1 MRKIYTVVVLAL
13 LALGCSKESEDLQ
26 QKDRETSA
34 QLSLS
39 EEEIRVLSIESE
51 SSKMRN
57 IDDIYKEVENA
68 STILSRNNS
77 PFAFKLNARRV
88 ERIRMLTDAGSITR
102 KSARTSKK
110 TATFNDTLAYVVN
123 FANEDG
129 FLLIAADKRVKVPL
143 LAIVESGNL
152 GDTTYNGGLGAF
164 LGMAEMGIKQS
175 ILDYEKLKDSVTV
188 EFKKKGLLLPK
199 SGANSI
205 ATDVKKKGIRLPK
218 ASSTAGFSGGDE
230 DYDYEG
236 EIYYETTLVYKER
249 VVEKKGPL
257 LATKWSQSTP
267 FNDNVRYKKCGSGT
281 SPAGCVPVAVG
292 QLMAFWK
299 YPAMLYTD
307 SYNWSQINLYPRELD
322 MVNLAPANVKSQVA
336 NLMDNLGKKMDSSYA
351 CDATGTNSDKVPGL
365 LSASGFLH
373 GGMQD
378 YNYNTVVTSINNG
391 QPLFAGGYSSQV
403 KVLGVVVGYEGGH
416 AWIID
421 GYLTTETK
429 YNYIAE
435 RRSRTDGAIID
446 RWTGSD
452 ISRYDYHHVNWGW
465 GGSRDGFYSAYYF
478 DAVNYPDFSSNVPLY
493 GGLEGQPYNY
503 EYKLEILPFIR
514 K

>member
-1 MRKIYTVVVLAL
+1 MRKINIVVVLAL
-13 LALGCSKESEDLQ
+13 LALSCSKESEDLRQ
-26 QKDRETSA
+26 EDKKTSV
-34 QLSLS
+34 QLS
-39 EEEIRVLSIESE
+39 EEEIRVLSIESDG
-51 SSKMRN
+51 SKMRN

-77 PFAFKLNARRV
+77 PFAFKINTRRV
-88 ERIRMLTDAGSITR
+88 ERIRTLTDAGSITR
-102 KSARTSKK
+102 KSARTSKR
-110 TATFNDTLAYVVN
+110 TVSFNDTLAYVVN

-143 LAIVESGNL
+143 LAIVDSGSL

-175 ILDYEKLKDSVTV
+175 ILDYERLKDSVTT
-188 EFKKKGLLLPK
+188 ELKKKGLVLPK
-199 SGANSI
+199 LGNNSV
-205 ATDVKKKGIRLPK
+205 AAEVKKKGMLASK
-218 ASSTAGFSGGDE
+218 VSSTSGDDD

-236 EIYYETTLVYKER
+236 EVYYETTLAYKDR

-257 LATKWSQSTP
+257 VPMKWSQDAP
-267 FNDNVRYKKCGSGT
+267 FNDNVRNNNCTTGT
-281 SPAGCVPVAVG
+281 APAGCVPVAVG

-307 SYNWSQINLYPRELD
+307 SYNWSQINLYPTEYAML
-322 MVNLAPANVKSQVA
+322 NNAPTTVKAQVA
-336 NLMDNLGKKMDSSYA
+336 NLMDNLGRKMDSSYK
-351 CDATGTNSDKVPGL
+351 CSATGTNSDKVPGL
-365 LSASGFLH
+365 LSACGFIH

-378 YNYNTVVTSINNG
+378 YNYNTVVSSINNG
-391 QPLFAGGYSSQV
+391 QPLFAGGYSTQV

-452 ISRYDYHHVNWGW
+452 ISRYGFHHVNWGW
-465 GGSRDGFYSAYYF
+465 GGSRDGFYAAYYF
-478 DAVNYPDFSSNVPLY
+478 DALNYPDFSSNVPLY
-493 GGLEGQPYNY
+493 GGLEGEPYNY